1 MNVKQSEGEVTM
13 AKIQSTSAAGS
24 GLVRRPSWVVPGH
37 GSWHGVSACAIV
49 LAEDTGRVLV
59 KQCAPADGAGLEWGT
74 WTADVLAGQ
83 SPLQVAINS
92 IAERCAYEGDLA
104 LSRLTPFA
112 DARFFV
118 QHNYVAV
125 VPQEFEPRIDGCQ
138 GYRWC
143 DLDRLPQPLSPALAH
158 LLDRSGS
165 DVRAMA
171 DLYKGIHGLS
181 GTFDPSRFED

>member
-1 MNVKQSEGEVTM
+1 M
-13 AKIQSTSAAGS
+13 AIFQDTSGARFD
-24 GLVRRPSWVVPGH
+24 LVRRPSWVVPARGR
-37 GSWHGVSACAIV
+37 WQGVSACAIV

-59 KQCAPADGAGLEWGT
+59 RQCAGVDGVGLEWAT

-83 SPLQVAINS
+83 SPLQVAINT
-92 IAERCAYEGDLA
+92 IVERCAYDGDLA
-104 LSRLTPFA
+104 LSRLTPFF

-125 VPQEFEPRIDGCQ
+125 APQEFAPRIGDGCA
-138 GYRWC
+138 GYQWC
-143 DLDRLPQPLSPALAH
+143 DLDQLPQPLSPALAH

-171 DLYKGIHGLS
+171 DLYKGLHGLVD
-181 GTFDPSRFED
+181 TFDPLRFED

>member
-1 MNVKQSEGEVTM
+1 M
-13 AKIQSTSAAGS
+13 ANLQSTSAAGS
-24 GLVRRPSWVVPGH
+24 DLVRRPSWVVPGD
-37 GSWHGVSACAIV
+37 GNWQGVSACAIV

-59 KQCAPADGAGLEWGT
+59 KQCVPADGACVEWGT

-83 SPLQVAINS
+83 SPLQVAVNT
-92 IAERCAYEGDLA
+92 IAGRCAYEGDLA

-112 DARFFV
+112 DARLFV

-125 VPQEFEPRIDGCQ
+125 VPREFEPRIDGCP

-143 DLDRLPQPLSPALAH
+143 DVDRLPQPLAPALAH

-171 DLYKGIHGLS
+171 DLYKGIHGLFDA
-181 GTFDPSRFED
+181 FDPSRFED

>member
-1 MNVKQSEGEVTM
+1 M
-13 AKIQSTSAAGS
+13 ANFQGTSAAGS
-24 GLVRRPSWVVPGH
+24 DLVRRPSWVVPARD
-37 GSWHGVSACAIV
+37 SWQGVSACAIV

-59 KQCAPADGAGLEWGT
+59 KQCAPVDGTEPEWGT
-74 WTADVLAGQ
+74 WTADVPAGK
-83 SPLQVAINS
+83 SPLQVAINT

-104 LSRLTPFA
+104 LSRLTPFS

-125 VPQEFEPRIDGCQ
+125 VPQEFEPRIDGCP
-138 GYRWC
+138 GYQWC

-171 DLYKGIHGLS
+171 DLYKGIHDLS
-181 GTFDPSRFED
+181 ATFDPLRFED

>member
-1 MNVKQSEGEVTM
+1 M
-13 AKIQSTSAAGS
+13 ANFQSTSTAGS
-24 GLVRRPSWVVPGH
+24 DLVRRPSWVVPAR
-37 GSWHGVSACAIV
+37 GSWQGVAACAIV

-59 KQCAPADGAGLEWGT
+59 KQCIPADGAGPEWGT

-83 SPLQVAINS
+83 SPLQVAINT

-104 LSRLTPFA
+104 LSRLTPFS

-125 VPQEFEPRIDGCQ
+125 VPQEFEPHLGDGCL
-138 GYRWC
+138 GYQWC
-143 DLDRLPQPLSPALAH
+143 ELDRLPQPLSPALAH

-171 DLYKGIHGLS
+171 DLYKGIHGLA
-181 GTFDPSRFED
+181 GTFDPLRFED

>member
-1 MNVKQSEGEVTM
+1 M
-13 AKIQSTSAAGS
+13 ANIQSTSAAGS
-24 GLVRRPSWVVPGH
+24 GTVRRPSWVVPVREG
-37 GSWHGVSACAIV
+37 WQGVSACAIV

-59 KQCAPADGAGLEWGT
+59 KQCVPADGTGPEWGT

-83 SPLQVAINS
+83 SPLQVAINT

-104 LSRLTPFA
+104 LSRLTPFS

-125 VPQEFEPRIDGCQ
+125 VPQEFEPRVGAGHLGHQ
-138 GYRWC
+138 WC
-143 DLDRLPQPLSPALAH
+143 ELDRLPQPLSPALAH

-181 GTFDPSRFED
+181 ESFDPLRFED

>member
-1 MNVKQSEGEVTM
+1 M
-13 AKIQSTSAAGS
+13 ANFQSTSATDFD
-24 GLVRRPSWVVPGH
+24 LVRRPSWVVPARGDWQ
-37 GSWHGVSACAIV
+37 GASACAIV

-59 KQCAPADGAGLEWGT
+59 KQGVPADGPGPEWGT

-83 SPLQVAINS
+83 SPLRVAINT

-104 LSRLTPFA
+104 LSRLTTFS

-118 QHNYVAV
+118 QHNYVAI
-125 VPQEFEPRIDGCQ
+125 VPREFEPRIGDGCLA
-138 GYRWC
+138 YRWC
-143 DLDRLPQPLSPALAH
+143 ELDRLPQPLSPALAH

-171 DLYKGIHGLS
+171 DLYKGIRGLS
-181 GTFDPSRFED
+181 DSFDPLRFED

>member
-1 MNVKQSEGEVTM
+1 M
-13 AKIQSTSAAGS
+13 ANFQSTSTAGS
-24 GLVRRPSWVVPGH
+24 DLVRRPSWVVPAR
-37 GSWHGVSACAIV
+37 GSWQGVAACAIV

-59 KQCAPADGAGLEWGT
+59 KQCIPADGAGPEWGT

-83 SPLQVAINS
+83 SPLQAAINT

-104 LSRLTPFA
+104 LSRLTPFS

-125 VPQEFEPRIDGCQ
+125 VPQEFEPRLGDGCL
-138 GYRWC
+138 GYQWC
-143 DLDRLPQPLSPALAH
+143 ELDRLPQPLSPALAH
-158 LLDRSGS
+158 LLDRSSS

-171 DLYKGIHGLS
+171 DLYKGIHGLA
-181 GTFDPSRFED
+181 GTFDPLRFED

>member
-1 MNVKQSEGEVTM
+1 M
-13 AKIQSTSAAGS
+13 ANIQSTSAAGAD
-24 GLVRRPSWVVPGH
+24 LVRRPSWVVPAH
-37 GSWHGVSACAIV
+37 ARWQGVSACAIM

-59 KQCAPADGAGLEWGT
+59 KQCVAADGAGLEWST

-83 SPLQVAINS
+83 SPLQVAINT

-104 LSRLTPFA
+104 LSRLTPFC
-112 DARFFV
+112 DARLFV

-125 VPQEFEPRIDGCQ
+125 VPREFEPRIDDGCP
-138 GYRWC
+138 GYQWC

-171 DLYKGIHGLS
+171 DLHKCIHGLS
-181 GTFDPSRFED
+181 DTFDPLRFED